1 MAHPTNIQIIGNE
14 IAIAWSDGAESYF
27 DFEYLRA
34 ISPSAEN
41 QGEVDILGVRH
52 GGREGDPRFTGV
64 RVLRWAIVGNYAIR
78 FEFSDGHNSGL
89 YHYDMLRNPPA
100 HPLRAEQ

>member
-1 MAHPTNIQIIGNE
+1 MLSPSNIQIVGNE
-14 IAIAWSDGAESYF
+14 IAIAWSDGQESYYT
-27 DFEYLRA
+27 FERLRA

-52 GGREGDPRFTGV
+52 GGGGDPRFTGV

-89 YHYDMLRNPPA
+89 YSYEYLRRPEL
-100 HPLRAEQ
+100 HPKPRV

>member
-1 MAHPTNIQIIGNE
+1 MLSPTNIQIIGNE
-14 IAIAWSDGAESYF
+14 IAIAWSDGQESYF
-27 DFEYLRA
+27 DFEQLRA

-52 GGREGDPRFTGV
+52 GGNGRDARFIGV
-64 RVLRWAIVGNYAIR
+64 RVLRWNIIGNYAIR

-89 YHYDMLRNPPA
+89 YAYDYLRQP
-100 HPLRAEQ
+100 R